1 MKSAASLP
9 RRKSRLNHWTAFD
22 TVVTI
27 IAIFACFITIYPM
40 WYVIAM
46 SLSDP
51 IAAGSGA
58 VTFWPVGFSIE
69 SYKIVGLDKEFW
81 RAFLNSIFYVI
92 VGVVLML
99 FNTIAIAYPL
109 TRKNLWGRK
118 WLTYFLLIPMYFGG
132 GMIPSF
138 IVVTKLGLY
147 NSPLSL
153 ILPGCYSIMNIIL
166 CRTFLLSLPQE
177 LSEAAFLDGATNL
190 QALWKI
196 YLPLSKPII
205 AVISIYTIAG
215 VWNSWFGASI
225 YTTDTSIQPVQLF
238 LHEAQ
243 LDDVLPGYHLSG
255 RVHLLVAF
263 GIVAEVL
270 RFVLCH
276 FDTPPHARTW
286 RVFSCVPLSVP
297 RAGAYSSPSPGGQ
310 LAVGVEKISFCA
322 IRISLR
328 DRRVAIV
335 A

>member
-81 RAFLNSIFYVI
+81 RAFLNSVFYVI

-238 LHEAQ
+238 LRNVLVSMQTGMRATNQSGMTKEVMEAMAEQAMTARQ
-243 LDDVLPGYHLSG
+243 LRYAMIVIVTMPL
-255 RVHLLVAF
+255 LLVYPLF
-263 GIVAEVL
+263 QK
-270 RFVLCH
+270 H
-276 FDTPPHARTW
+276 FTK
-286 RVFSCVPLSVP
+286 
-297 RAGAYSSPSPGGQ
+297 
-310 LAVGVEKISFCA
+310 GVMLG
-322 IRISLR
+322 SLKG
-328 DRRVAIV
+328 
-335 A
+335 

>member
-238 LHEAQ
+238 LRNVLVSMQTGMRATNQSGMTKEVMEAMAEQAMTARQ
-243 LDDVLPGYHLSG
+243 LRYAMIVIVTMPL
-255 RVHLLVAF
+255 LLVYPLF
-263 GIVAEVL
+263 QK
-270 RFVLCH
+270 H
-276 FDTPPHARTW
+276 FTK
-286 RVFSCVPLSVP
+286 
-297 RAGAYSSPSPGGQ
+297 
-310 LAVGVEKISFCA
+310 GVMLG
-322 IRISLR
+322 SLKG
-328 DRRVAIV
+328 
-335 A
+335 

>member
-238 LHEAQ
+238 LRNVLVSMQTGMRATNQSGMTKEVMEAMADAP
-243 LDDVLPGYHLSG
+243 LHLIRPPEERG
-255 RVHLLVAF
+255 CRPHVAF
-263 GIVAEVL
+263 FHDEAANPGRGDL
-270 RFVLCH
+270 F
-276 FDTPPHARTW
+276 P
-286 RVFSCVPLSVP
+286 VFLKEW
-297 RAGAYSSPSPGGQ
+297 Q
-310 LAVGVEKISFCA
+310 F
-322 IRISLR
+322 
-328 DRRVAIV
+328 DRREGFP
-335 A
+335 

>member
-40 WYVIAM
+40 WHVIAM

-81 RAFLNSIFYVI
+81 RAFLNSVFYVI

-238 LHEAQ
+238 LRNVLVSMQTGMRATNQSGMTKEVMEAMAEQAMTARQ
-243 LDDVLPGYHLSG
+243 LRYAMIVIVTMPL
-255 RVHLLVAF
+255 LLVYPLF
-263 GIVAEVL
+263 QK
-270 RFVLCH
+270 H
-276 FDTPPHARTW
+276 FTK
-286 RVFSCVPLSVP
+286 
-297 RAGAYSSPSPGGQ
+297 
-310 LAVGVEKISFCA
+310 GVMLG
-322 IRISLR
+322 SLKG
-328 DRRVAIV
+328 
-335 A
+335 

>member
-205 AVISIYTIAG
+205 AVISIFTIAG

-238 LHEAQ
+238 LRNVLVSMQTGMRATNQSGMTKEVMEAMAEQAMTARQ
-243 LDDVLPGYHLSG
+243 LRYAMIVIVTMPL
-255 RVHLLVAF
+255 LLVYPLF
-263 GIVAEVL
+263 QK
-270 RFVLCH
+270 H
-276 FDTPPHARTW
+276 FTK
-286 RVFSCVPLSVP
+286 
-297 RAGAYSSPSPGGQ
+297 
-310 LAVGVEKISFCA
+310 GVMLG
-322 IRISLR
+322 SLKG
-328 DRRVAIV
+328 
-335 A
+335 

>member
-81 RAFLNSIFYVI
+81 RAFLNSVFYVI

-99 FNTIAIAYPL
+99 FNMIAIAYPL

-238 LHEAQ
+238 LRNVLVSMQTGMRATNQSGMTKEVMEAMAEQAMTARQ
-243 LDDVLPGYHLSG
+243 LRYAMIVIVTMPL
-255 RVHLLVAF
+255 LLVYPLF
-263 GIVAEVL
+263 QK
-270 RFVLCH
+270 H
-276 FDTPPHARTW
+276 FTK
-286 RVFSCVPLSVP
+286 
-297 RAGAYSSPSPGGQ
+297 
-310 LAVGVEKISFCA
+310 GVMLG
-322 IRISLR
+322 SLKG
-328 DRRVAIV
+328 
-335 A
+335 

>member
-215 VWNSWFGASI
+215 VWDSWFGASI

-238 LHEAQ
+238 LRNVLVSMQTGMRATNQSGMTKEVMEAMAEQAMTARQ
-243 LDDVLPGYHLSG
+243 LRYAMIVIVTMPL
-255 RVHLLVAF
+255 LLVYPLF
-263 GIVAEVL
+263 QK
-270 RFVLCH
+270 H
-276 FDTPPHARTW
+276 FTK
-286 RVFSCVPLSVP
+286 
-297 RAGAYSSPSPGGQ
+297 
-310 LAVGVEKISFCA
+310 GVMLV
-322 IRISLR
+322 SLKG
-328 DRRVAIV
+328 
-335 A
+335 

>member
-109 TRKNLWGRK
+109 RRRNLWGRK

-238 LHEAQ
+238 LRNVLVSMQTGMRATNQSGMTKEVMEAMAEQAMTARQ
-243 LDDVLPGYHLSG
+243 LRYAMIVIVTMPL
-255 RVHLLVAF
+255 LLVYPLF
-263 GIVAEVL
+263 QK
-270 RFVLCH
+270 H
-276 FDTPPHARTW
+276 FTK
-286 RVFSCVPLSVP
+286 
-297 RAGAYSSPSPGGQ
+297 
-310 LAVGVEKISFCA
+310 GVMLG
-322 IRISLR
+322 SLKG
-328 DRRVAIV
+328 
-335 A
+335 